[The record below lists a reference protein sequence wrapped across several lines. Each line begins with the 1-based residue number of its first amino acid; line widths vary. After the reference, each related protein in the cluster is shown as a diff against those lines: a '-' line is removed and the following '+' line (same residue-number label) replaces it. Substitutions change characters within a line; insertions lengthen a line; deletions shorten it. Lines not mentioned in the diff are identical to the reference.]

1 MVDKPLG
8 AGLKLF
14 IVNIS
19 LENVLHTCHYKENKN
34 LQTYIHIRSL
44 IKEEKL
50 VMLSSRIYLN
60 ESYVVHQMSLSIIS
74 TLIHVYRLNMQQI
87 NEPFNEIK

>member
-1 MVDKPLG
+1 MVDKPLM

-34 LQTYIHIRSL
+34 IQTYTYNLFIIL
-44 IKEEKL
+44 IKYY
-50 VMLSSRIYLN
+50 IF
-60 ESYVVHQMSLSIIS
+60 
-74 TLIHVYRLNMQQI
+74 IHVLLLLQSLLQR
-87 NEPFNEIK
+87 PHV